1 MKPTLT
7 RLLLVAGCLCSLV
20 PAGFAQQPR
29 VNPPVPA
36 PLGEMMPG
44 VPQGLQLPLGAP
56 ALQHPLPPMEARGPG
71 RLKLSSSRPG
81 PAKQM
86 NKGQASAVPGP
97 AQKTSSS
104 GTVTEEWVARYN
116 GPGNGDDVARS
127 VAVDAAGN
135 AYVTGVSYGGTSY
148 YDYTTVKYS
157 QITTVTPV
165 ITVTAQTAV
174 AATGQCGASVAL
186 TATATGTPTPT
197 IGYTVAGVPISS
209 PHVFPVGATS
219 VTATAT
225 SSAGTASSSFTV
237 TVTDA
242 ERPTIAAPANL
253 ALSTDPNSCTRA
265 GANVTLG
272 TPVTADNCTVASV
285 TNNAPVSFPKGVT
298 TVTWTVTDASGN
310 MATAP
315 QTVSVNDA
323 QKPTITAPADKG
335 VGADAGSCTAT
346 TVALGT
352 PVTADNCTV
361 ASVGSDAPTAFPLGA
376 TTVTWTVTDGAGNTA
391 TATQT
396 VTVRDTQNPTITAPA
411 PKFVVA
417 DAGVCA
423 ATGVAL
429 GTPVTA
435 DNCSVANATNNA
447 PVSFPLGATTVTWTV
462 TDGAGLTATATQTVT
477 VRDAQNPTITAPVA
491 VTRSADVNSCTAA
504 YAAAT
509 DTWLGTATAADNCT
523 GVGVRNDAPASFA
536 KGVTTV
542 TWTATDGAGNTAT
555 AMQRVTVTDT
565 QNPSITAPATVSVPA
580 DLNSCAATGVALG
593 TPVTA
598 DNCSVASV
606 RSNAPASFPKGVT
619 TVTWTVTDGA
629 GNTATATQTVTVQDN
644 QPPTITAPAAV
655 SVATDAN
662 GCVATGVALGTPTT
676 ADNCSVANV
685 RNDAPTSFPKGATT
699 VTWTVTDGAGN
710 TATAT
715 QTVTVRDTQNP
726 AFVTQPA
733 ARAASTA
740 PGACAATLTL
750 ALPTASDNCAG
761 ATVAGARS
769 DHLALAAP
777 FATGTTTITWTAT
790 DAAGN
795 TAAYTQNIVVT
806 DNEAP
811 VARTRPATVTLSST
825 GQATVLAAAVDNGSS
840 DNCGIVSRVVNPSSF
855 TCATL
860 GDRTVTLTV
869 TDAQGNTNSAA
880 ATVTVVGSIPP
891 AAIAVVPATTV
902 YTGGVATNVYL
913 GYGPQS
919 VTLRASTGGVRY
931 AWSGPAGLSSTSSTA
946 PVFTA
951 TAAGRFAYAVT
962 ITNQYGCTN
971 TAAVT
976 LTVQDVRCGSANDKV
991 VVCHHGFE
999 ICISAGDVAQH
1010 LTDPRD
1016 VLGRCAPARSTDP
1029 VTAATPA
1036 PLPPLFEAYPNPF
1049 RESATLR
1056 FRAPQ
1061 TSRAQ
1066 LKVYNV
1072 LGQLVT
1078 TLYDQEARGE
1088 QVYEVVLVGKDLAEG
1103 LYTCRLQVGDRLYTQ
1118 RVMLTK

>member
-1 MKPTLT
+1 
-7 RLLLVAGCLCSLV
+7 
-20 PAGFAQQPR
+20 
-29 VNPPVPA
+29 
-36 PLGEMMPG
+36 
-44 VPQGLQLPLGAP
+44 
-56 ALQHPLPPMEARGPG
+56 
-71 RLKLSSSRPG
+71 
-81 PAKQM
+81 M
-86 NKGQASAVPGP
+86 NKGQALTVPGP

-116 GPGNGDDVARS
+116 SPGNGDDVARS
-127 VAVDAAGN
+127 VAVDAAGNAYVTGYSYSGTSSDYATVKYDGATGQQLWVARYNGPSNSYDVAYALAVDAAGN

-157 QITTVTPV
+157 QITTVSPV

-285 TNNAPVSFPKGVT
+285 
-298 TVTWTVTDASGN
+298 
-310 MATAP
+310 
-315 QTVSVNDA
+315 
-323 QKPTITAPADKG
+323 
-335 VGADAGSCTAT
+335 
-346 TVALGT
+346 
-352 PVTADNCTV
+352 
-361 ASVGSDAPTAFPLGA
+361 GSDAPTAFPLGA

-435 DNCSVANATNNA
+435 DNCSVANVTNNA
-447 PVSFPLGATTVTWTV
+447 PASFPLGATTVTWTV